1 MDILYK
7 RLNYRITNLSFL
19 YHLMKKQLLDQIIK
33 KKENKNEFAIITNI
47 ANGESCI
54 FEKNKPLDKSF
65 EKYSE
70 QLNNFFNKMKNGI
83 IENTDIFVETYV
95 RPIKVIIVG
104 AVHIAQYLV
113 DYAKSLNFEISIID
127 PRGYFASEQ
136 RFPDLKII
144 NKWPEEAFKEIE
156 TNENSALIALTHDPK
171 IDDPALQHALKNKF
185 YYIGALGSK
194 KTHENRCK
202 RLKEAGFSEKEIN
215 LIHGPIGIKLG
226 GKSAPEIAL
235 SIIAQLVSETHN
247 NK

>member
-1 MDILYK
+1 
-7 RLNYRITNLSFL
+7 
-19 YHLMKKQLLDQIIK
+19 MKKQLLDQIIK

-65 EKYSE
+65 EKYSD
-70 QLNNFFNKMKNGI
+70 QVNNFFNKKKNGI